1 MTWGRTRLPD
11 NLPELENY
19 ADALYRYSKTE
30 PLRAGN
36 DKGLVPLGWN
46 RRYKRSQILKV
57 ETLQGNAVFC
67 RFYGTDVV
75 KFYEN
80 GMVEFGVGGWDSPTT
95 LMFLQGVFGVAKFAR
110 YKGKIYYKQL
120 STGKFFLIGK
130 NGLRIDETGA
140 PIDPTP
146 EVAKVLN
153 RARWKDLLQKLKPFS
168 VYASDMSKLLEPKVA
183 HEITAEFN
191 SLVRTYGEEYWRGLS
206 PEIQSKPARGTPPY
220 QISKLRI
227 PYLPI
232 SAREVRYNRNNIAQ
246 SRAEFVNRVLEASQT
261 NDAEKMYPLFFM
273 LQTSASEQRWTGN
286 GYVSK
291 CSPERIRKYL
301 MELLKFEFCEGLFD
315 SVVQPLGEFVADSNA
330 KYFINPRTI

>member
-1 MTWGRTRLPD
+1 MTWGRTSLPD

-30 PLRAGN
+30 PLRAGK

-57 ETLQGNAVFC
+57 ETLQGNAIFC
-67 RFYGTDVV
+67 RFHRTDVV

-95 LMFLQGVFGVAKFAR
+95 LMFLQGVFGMAKFAR

-130 NGLRIDETGA
+130 NGLRIDDTGT
-140 PIDPTP
+140 PIDPIP

-168 VYASDMSKLLEPKVA
+168 VYASDMSKLLEPKSG
-183 HEITAEFN
+183 HEMSGEFDA
-191 SLVRTYGEEYWRGLS
+191 LVRTYGEEYWRGLLPKVQPKS
-206 PEIQSKPARGTPPY
+206 ASRLG
-220 QISKLRI
+220 I

-232 SAREVRYNRNNIAQ
+232 SAREIRYNRNNIAQ
-246 SRAEFVNRVLEASQT
+246 SRTEFINRVLEASQT
-261 NDAEKMYPLFFM
+261 NDAEKMYPLLFTI
-273 LQTSASEQRWTGN
+273 QASASEQRWTGN
-286 GYVSK
+286 GYVSE
-291 CSPERIRKYL
+291 CNPARVRKYL
-301 MELLKFEFCEGLFD
+301 MELLKLEFCEGLFD
-315 SVVQPLGEFVADSNA
+315 DVVQPLGEFVADSNA
-330 KYFINPRTI
+330 KYFVNRKTT

>member
-1 MTWGRTRLPD
+1 MTWGRTSLPD

-30 PLRAGN
+30 PLRAGK

-57 ETLQGNAVFC
+57 ETLQGNAIFC
-67 RFYGTDVV
+67 RFHRTDVV

-95 LMFLQGVFGVAKFAR
+95 LMFLQGVFGMAKFAR

-130 NGLRIDETGA
+130 NGLRIDETGT
-140 PIDPTP
+140 PIDPIP

-168 VYASDMSKLLEPKVA
+168 VYASDMSKLLEPKSG
-183 HEITAEFN
+183 HEMSGEFDA
-191 SLVRTYGEEYWRGLS
+191 LVRTYGEEYWRGLLPKVQPKS
-206 PEIQSKPARGTPPY
+206 ASRLG
-220 QISKLRI
+220 I

-232 SAREVRYNRNNIAQ
+232 SAREIRYNRNNIAQ
-246 SRAEFVNRVLEASQT
+246 SRTEFINRVLEASQT
-261 NDAEKMYPLFFM
+261 NDAEKMYPLLFTI
-273 LQTSASEQRWTGN
+273 QASASEQRWTGN
-286 GYVSK
+286 GYVSE
-291 CSPERIRKYL
+291 CSPDRVRKYL

-315 SVVQPLGEFVADSNA
+315 DVVQPLGEFVADSNA
-330 KYFINPRTI
+330 KYFVS

>member
-1 MTWGRTRLPD
+1 MTWGRTSLPD

-30 PLRAGN
+30 PLRAGK

-57 ETLQGNAVFC
+57 ETLQGNAIFC
-67 RFYGTDVV
+67 RFHRTDVV

-95 LMFLQGVFGVAKFAR
+95 LMFLQGVFGMAKFAR

-130 NGLRIDETGA
+130 NGLRIDETGT

-168 VYASDMSKLLEPKVA
+168 VYASDMSKLLEPKSG
-183 HEITAEFN
+183 HEMSGEFDA
-191 SLVRTYGEEYWRGLS
+191 LVRTYGEEYWRGLLPKVQPKS
-206 PEIQSKPARGTPPY
+206 ASRLG
-220 QISKLRI
+220 I

-232 SAREVRYNRNNIAQ
+232 SAREIRYNRNNIAQ
-246 SRAEFVNRVLEASQT
+246 SRTEFINRVLEASQT
-261 NDAEKMYPLFFM
+261 NDAEKMYPLLFTI
-273 LQTSASEQRWTGN
+273 QASASEQRWTGN
-286 GYVSK
+286 GYVSE
-291 CSPERIRKYL
+291 CGPDRVRKYL
-301 MELLKFEFCEGLFD
+301 MELLKLEFCEGLFD
-315 SVVQPLGEFVADSNA
+315 DVVQPLGEFVADSNA
-330 KYFINPRTI
+330 KYFVNRKTT

>member
-1 MTWGRTRLPD
+1 MTWGRTSLPD

-30 PLRAGN
+30 PLRAGK

-57 ETLQGNAVFC
+57 ETLQGNAIFC
-67 RFYGTDVV
+67 RFHRTDVV

-95 LMFLQGVFGVAKFAR
+95 LMFLQGVFGMAKFAR

-130 NGLRIDETGA
+130 NGLRIDETGT

-168 VYASDMSKLLEPKVA
+168 VYASDMSKLLEPKSG
-183 HEITAEFN
+183 HEMSGEFDA
-191 SLVRTYGEEYWRGLS
+191 LVRTYGEEYWRGLLPKVQPKS
-206 PEIQSKPARGTPPY
+206 ASRLG
-220 QISKLRI
+220 I

-232 SAREVRYNRNNIAQ
+232 SAREIRYNRNNIAQ
-246 SRAEFVNRVLEASQT
+246 SRTEFINRVLEASQT
-261 NDAEKMYPLFFM
+261 NDAEKMYPLLFTI
-273 LQTSASEQRWTGN
+273 QASASEQRWTGN
-286 GYVSK
+286 GYVSE
-291 CSPERIRKYL
+291 CSPDRVRKYL
-301 MELLKFEFCEGLFD
+301 MELLKLEFCEGLFD
-315 SVVQPLGEFVADSNA
+315 DVVQPLGEFVADSNA
-330 KYFINPRTI
+330 KYFVNRKTT

>member
-1 MTWGRTRLPD
+1 MTWGRTSLPD

-30 PLRAGN
+30 PLRAGK

-57 ETLQGNAVFC
+57 ETLQGNAIFC
-67 RFYGTDVV
+67 RFHRTDVV

-95 LMFLQGVFGVAKFAR
+95 LMFLQGVFGMAKFAR

-130 NGLRIDETGA
+130 NGLRIDETGT

-168 VYASDMSKLLEPKVA
+168 IYASDMSKLLEPKSG
-183 HEITAEFN
+183 HEMSGEFDA
-191 SLVRTYGEEYWRGLS
+191 LVRTYGEEYWRGLLPKVQLKS
-206 PEIQSKPARGTPPY
+206 ASRLG
-220 QISKLRI
+220 I

-232 SAREVRYNRNNIAQ
+232 SAREIRYNRNNIAQ
-246 SRAEFVNRVLEASQT
+246 SRTEFINRVLEASQT
-261 NDAEKMYPLFFM
+261 NDAEKMYPLLFTI
-273 LQTSASEQRWTGN
+273 QASASEQRWTGN
-286 GYVSK
+286 GYVSE
-291 CSPERIRKYL
+291 CSPARVRKYL
-301 MELLKFEFCEGLFD
+301 MELLKLEFCEGLFD
-315 SVVQPLGEFVADSNA
+315 DVVQPLGEFVADSNA
-330 KYFINPRTI
+330 KYFVNRKTT

>member
-1 MTWGRTRLPD
+1 MTWGRTSLPD

-30 PLRAGN
+30 PLRAGK

-57 ETLQGNAVFC
+57 ETLQGNAIFC
-67 RFYGTDVV
+67 RFHRADVV

-95 LMFLQGVFGVAKFAR
+95 LMFLQGVFGMAKFAR

-130 NGLRIDETGA
+130 NGLRIDDTGT
-140 PIDPTP
+140 PIDPIP

-153 RARWKDLLQKLKPFS
+153 RARWKDLLKKIKPFS
-168 VYASDMSKLLEPKVA
+168 VYASDMSKLLEPKSG
-183 HEITAEFN
+183 HEMSGEFDA
-191 SLVRTYGEEYWRGLS
+191 LVRTYGEEYWRGLLPKVQPKS
-206 PEIQSKPARGTPPY
+206 ASRLG
-220 QISKLRI
+220 I

-232 SAREVRYNRNNIAQ
+232 SAREIRYNRNNIAQ
-246 SRAEFVNRVLEASQT
+246 SRTEFINRVLEASQT
-261 NDAEKMYPLFFM
+261 NDAEKMYPLLFTI
-273 LQTSASEQRWTGN
+273 QASASEQRWTGN
-286 GYVSK
+286 GYVSE
-291 CSPERIRKYL
+291 CSPDRVRKYL
-301 MELLKFEFCEGLFD
+301 MELLKLEFCEGLFD
-315 SVVQPLGEFVADSNA
+315 DVVQPLGEFVADSNA
-330 KYFINPRTI
+330 KYFVNRKTT

>member
-1 MTWGRTRLPD
+1 MTWGRTSLPD

-30 PLRAGN
+30 PLRAGK

-57 ETLQGNAVFC
+57 ETLQGNAIFC
-67 RFYGTDVV
+67 RFHRTDVV

-95 LMFLQGVFGVAKFAR
+95 LMFLQGVFGMAKFAR

-130 NGLRIDETGA
+130 NGLRIDDTGT
-140 PIDPTP
+140 PIDPIP

-168 VYASDMSKLLEPKVA
+168 VYASDMSKLLEPKSG
-183 HEITAEFN
+183 HEMSGEFDA
-191 SLVRTYGEEYWRGLS
+191 LVRTYGEEYWRGLLPKVQPKS
-206 PEIQSKPARGTPPY
+206 ASRLG
-220 QISKLRI
+220 I

-232 SAREVRYNRNNIAQ
+232 SAREIRYNRNNIAQ
-246 SRAEFVNRVLEASQT
+246 SRTEFINRVLEASQT
-261 NDAEKMYPLFFM
+261 NDAEKMYPLLFTI
-273 LQTSASEQRWTGN
+273 QASASEQRWTGN
-286 GYVSK
+286 GYVSE
-291 CSPERIRKYL
+291 CSPDRVRKYL
-301 MELLKFEFCEGLFD
+301 MELLKLEFCEGLFD
-315 SVVQPLGEFVADSNA
+315 DVVQPLGEFVADSNA
-330 KYFINPRTI
+330 KYFVNRKTT

>member
-1 MTWGRTRLPD
+1 MTWGRTSLPD

-30 PLRAGN
+30 PLRAGK

-57 ETLQGNAVFC
+57 ETLQGNAIFC
-67 RFYGTDVV
+67 RFHRTDVV

-95 LMFLQGVFGVAKFAR
+95 LMFLQGVFGMAKFAR

-130 NGLRIDETGA
+130 NGLRIDETGT
-140 PIDPTP
+140 PIDPIP

-168 VYASDMSKLLEPKVA
+168 VYASDMSKLLEPKSG
-183 HEITAEFN
+183 HEMSEEFDA
-191 SLVRTYGEEYWRGLS
+191 LVRTYGEEYWRGLLPKVQPKS
-206 PEIQSKPARGTPPY
+206 ASRLG
-220 QISKLRI
+220 I

-232 SAREVRYNRNNIAQ
+232 SAREIRYNRNNIAQ
-246 SRAEFVNRVLEASQT
+246 SRTEFINRVLEASQT
-261 NDAEKMYPLFFM
+261 NDAEKMYPLLFTI
-273 LQTSASEQRWTGN
+273 QASASEQRWTGN
-286 GYVSK
+286 GYVSE
-291 CSPERIRKYL
+291 CSPAQVRKYL
-301 MELLKFEFCEGLFD
+301 VELLKLEFCEGLFD
-315 SVVQPLGEFVADSNA
+315 DVVQPLGEFVADSNA
-330 KYFINPRTI
+330 KYFVNRKTT

>member
-1 MTWGRTRLPD
+1 MTWGRTSLPD

-30 PLRAGN
+30 PLRAGK

-57 ETLQGNAVFC
+57 ETLQGNAIFC
-67 RFYGTDVV
+67 RFHRTDVV

-95 LMFLQGVFGVAKFAR
+95 LMFLQGVFGMAKFAR

-130 NGLRIDETGA
+130 NGLRIDETGT

-168 VYASDMSKLLEPKVA
+168 VYASDMSKLLEPKSG
-183 HEITAEFN
+183 HEMSGEFDA
-191 SLVRTYGEEYWRGLS
+191 LVRTYGEEYWRGLLPKVQPKS
-206 PEIQSKPARGTPPY
+206 ASRLG
-220 QISKLRI
+220 I

-232 SAREVRYNRNNIAQ
+232 SAREIRYNRNNIAQ
-246 SRAEFVNRVLEASQT
+246 SRTEFINRVLEASQT
-261 NDAEKMYPLFFM
+261 NDAEKMYPLLFTI
-273 LQTSASEQRWTGN
+273 QASASEQRWTGN
-286 GYVSK
+286 GYVSE
-291 CSPERIRKYL
+291 CNPARVRKYL
-301 MELLKFEFCEGLFD
+301 MELLKLEFCEGLFD
-315 SVVQPLGEFVADSNA
+315 DVVQPLGEFVADSNA
-330 KYFINPRTI
+330 KYFVNRKTT

>member
-1 MTWGRTRLPD
+1 MTWGRTSLPD

-30 PLRAGN
+30 PLRAGK

-57 ETLQGNAVFC
+57 ETLQGNAIFC
-67 RFYGTDVV
+67 RFHRTDVV

-95 LMFLQGVFGVAKFAR
+95 LMFLQGVFGMAKFAR

-130 NGLRIDETGA
+130 NGLRIDETGT

-168 VYASDMSKLLEPKVA
+168 VYASDMSKLLEPKSG
-183 HEITAEFN
+183 HEM
-191 SLVRTYGEEYWRGLS
+191 S
-206 PEIQSKPARGTPPY
+206 
-220 QISKLRI
+220 
-227 PYLPI
+227 
-232 SAREVRYNRNNIAQ
+232 
-246 SRAEFVNRVLEASQT
+246 
-261 NDAEKMYPLFFM
+261 
-273 LQTSASEQRWTGN
+273 
-286 GYVSK
+286 
-291 CSPERIRKYL
+291 
-301 MELLKFEFCEGLFD
+301 
-315 SVVQPLGEFVADSNA
+315 GEFDALV
-330 KYFINPRTI
+330 

>member
-1 MTWGRTRLPD
+1 MTWGRTSLPD

-30 PLRAGN
+30 PLRAGK

-57 ETLQGNAVFC
+57 ETLQGNAIFC
-67 RFYGTDVV
+67 RFHRADVV

-95 LMFLQGVFGVAKFAR
+95 LMFLQGVFGMAKFAR

-130 NGLRIDETGA
+130 NGLRIDDTGT
-140 PIDPTP
+140 PIDPIP

-153 RARWKDLLQKLKPFS
+153 RARWKDLLKKIKPFS
-168 VYASDMSKLLEPKVA
+168 VYASDMSKLLEPKSG
-183 HEITAEFN
+183 HEMSGEFDA
-191 SLVRTYGEEYWRGLS
+191 LVRTYGEEYWRGLLPKVQPKS
-206 PEIQSKPARGTPPY
+206 ASRLG
-220 QISKLRI
+220 I

-232 SAREVRYNRNNIAQ
+232 SAREIRYNRNNIAQ
-246 SRAEFVNRVLEASQT
+246 SRTEFINRVLEASQT
-261 NDAEKMYPLFFM
+261 NDAEKMYPLLFTI
-273 LQTSASEQRWTGN
+273 QASASEQRWTGN
-286 GYVSK
+286 GYVSE
-291 CSPERIRKYL
+291 CNPARVRKYL
-301 MELLKFEFCEGLFD
+301 MELLKLEFCEGLFD
-315 SVVQPLGEFVADSNA
+315 DVVQPLGEFVADSNA
-330 KYFINPRTI
+330 KYFVNRKTT

>member
-1 MTWGRTRLPD
+1 MTWGRTSLPD

-30 PLRAGN
+30 PLRAGK

-57 ETLQGNAVFC
+57 ETLQGNAIFC
-67 RFYGTDVV
+67 RFHRTDVV

-95 LMFLQGVFGVAKFAR
+95 LMFLQGVFGMAKFAR

-130 NGLRIDETGA
+130 NGLRIDETGT

-168 VYASDMSKLLEPKVA
+168 VYASDMSKLLEPKSG
-183 HEITAEFN
+183 HEMSGEFDA
-191 SLVRTYGEEYWRGLS
+191 LVRTYGEEYWRGLLPKVQPKS
-206 PEIQSKPARGTPPY
+206 ASRLG
-220 QISKLRI
+220 I

-232 SAREVRYNRNNIAQ
+232 SAREIRYNRNNIAQ
-246 SRAEFVNRVLEASQT
+246 SRTEFINRVLEASQT
-261 NDAEKMYPLFFM
+261 NDAEKMYPLLFTI
-273 LQTSASEQRWTGN
+273 QASASEQRWTGN
-286 GYVSK
+286 GYVSE
-291 CSPERIRKYL
+291 CNPARVRKYL

-315 SVVQPLGEFVADSNA
+315 DVVQPLGEFVADSNA
-330 KYFINPRTI
+330 KYFVNRKTT

>member
-1 MTWGRTRLPD
+1 MTWGRTSLPD

-30 PLRAGN
+30 PLRAGR

-57 ETLQGNAVFC
+57 ETLQGNAIFC
-67 RFYGTDVV
+67 RFHRTDVV

-95 LMFLQGVFGVAKFAR
+95 LMFLQGVFGMAKFAR

-130 NGLRIDETGA
+130 NGLRIDETGT

-168 VYASDMSKLLEPKVA
+168 VYASDMSKLLEPKSG
-183 HEITAEFN
+183 HEMSGEFDA
-191 SLVRTYGEEYWRGLS
+191 LVRTYGEEYWRGLLPKVQPKS
-206 PEIQSKPARGTPPY
+206 ASRLG
-220 QISKLRI
+220 I

-232 SAREVRYNRNNIAQ
+232 SAREIRYNRNNIAQ
-246 SRAEFVNRVLEASQT
+246 SRTEFINRVLEASQT
-261 NDAEKMYPLFFM
+261 NDAEKMYPLLFTI
-273 LQTSASEQRWTGN
+273 QASASEQRWTGN
-286 GYVSK
+286 GYVSE
-291 CSPERIRKYL
+291 CSPDRVRKYL
-301 MELLKFEFCEGLFD
+301 MELLKLEFCEGLFD
-315 SVVQPLGEFVADSNA
+315 DVVQPLGEFVADSNA
-330 KYFINPRTI
+330 KYFVNRKTT

>member
-1 MTWGRTRLPD
+1 MTWGRTSLPD

-57 ETLQGNAVFC
+57 ETLQGNAIFC
-67 RFYGTDVV
+67 RLYRTNVV

-95 LMFLQGVFGVAKFAR
+95 LMFLQGVFGRTKFAR

-130 NGLRIDETGA
+130 NGLRIDEIGT

-153 RARWKDLLQKLKPFS
+153 RARWKDLLQKVKPFS
-168 VYASDMSKLLEPKVA
+168 VYASDMSKLLEPKSG
-183 HEITAEFN
+183 HELSGEFDA
-191 SLVRTYGEEYWRGLS
+191 LVRTYGEEYWRGLL
-206 PEIQSKPARGTPPY
+206 PKVQIKPHSRLGV
-220 QISKLRI
+220 

-232 SAREVRYNRNNIAQ
+232 SAREIRYNRNNLEQ
-246 SRAEFVNRVLEASQT
+246 SRAEFINRVLEASQT
-261 NDAEKMYPLFFM
+261 NDAEKMYPLLFT
-273 LQTSASEQRWTGN
+273 LQASASEQRWTGN
-286 GYVSK
+286 GYVSE
-291 CSPERIRKYL
+291 CNPARVRKYL

-330 KYFINPRTI
+330 KYFINPRTT